1 VYKRQHHHQRRHLE
15 LAKEEGIRQTQ
26 LVDNGSVLELTRN
39 ALRIVDTVP
48 VGRVYIDGMQPL
60 AEDVIAERRAM
71 GSSGLITVLLSLKD
85 GRLRQFPRVLS
96 RGVFGPGDR
105 AREQRKM
112 AEHVRD
118 RLKGRRFASPAGAEE
133 AAIEAARR
141 FLVHNHRKRPLIVAD
156 ANGET

>member
-1 VYKRQHHHQRRHLE
+1 MR
-15 LAKEEGIRQTQ
+15 
-26 LVDNGSVLELTRN
+26 D
-39 ALRIVDTVP
+39 ALRIIDTVP

-60 AEDVIAERRAM
+60 TEEVIAERRRM

-85 GRLRQFPRVLS
+85 GRLRQVPRVLS

-105 AREQRKM
+105 ARVERKI

-118 RLKGRRFASPAGAEE
+118 RLKGRRLASPIEAEE

-156 ANGET
+156 VNGET